1 MLKKILVGL
10 AALVVALVAVV
21 ALQPSE
27 FRVARSATIAAP
39 GPAVFA
45 QVNDFRKWEAWSP
58 WAKLDPAM
66 KKVYTGAPAGT
77 GAVYAWSGNGE
88 VGEGRTTI
96 TESRP
101 NEVVRIRLEFVRP
114 FAATNDVEFT
124 FKPDGDRTAV
134 TWSMTGR
141 NGFMAKAAGLFMDM
155 DRMVG
160 GQFESG
166 LAQLKAVAEKAP
178 RG

>member
-1 MLKKILVGL
+1 MLRKILVGL
-10 AALVVALVAVV
+10 AALVVVLVAVV

-39 GPAVFA
+39 APAVFA
-45 QVNDFRKWEAWSP
+45 QVNDFRKWDAWSP